1 MLPIVD
7 IFSFVLLLLCLVVTI
22 VYIIFTRKK
31 EQFVEIK
38 GYYLKTKVAST
49 KNINLKD
56 IKHGLIID
64 GIIIKENDRVLLK
77 DQDKILENGIYKFN
91 NNELKRV
98 SDLKRNSQIVV
109 GAKVYVEEGKQNGNQ
124 NFVLQVLNTN
134 KVIDLQEIT
143 VGIVFIK
150 EIDKFLGSLVS
161 EHDQAIL
168 VSDKNSI
175 FGASWKP
182 LKQFSLGINEEIKEK
197 PTNISQVLKENSE
210 IKHEIILDKKIS
222 TLVVT
227 CFFETFVPY
236 SYQTKIIVHDKNE
249 ITLSNPLSSK
259 NKNKRFIEISSDEND
274 FCVARKIPKI
284 NIEINNFSSESMRYE
299 INLI

>member
-143 VGIVFIK
+143 VGIVFVK
-150 EIDKFLGSLVS
+150 EIDQFLGSLVS

-259 NKNKRFIEISSDEND
+259 NKNKRFIEINSDEND
-274 FCVARKIPKI
+274 FCVSRKIPKI